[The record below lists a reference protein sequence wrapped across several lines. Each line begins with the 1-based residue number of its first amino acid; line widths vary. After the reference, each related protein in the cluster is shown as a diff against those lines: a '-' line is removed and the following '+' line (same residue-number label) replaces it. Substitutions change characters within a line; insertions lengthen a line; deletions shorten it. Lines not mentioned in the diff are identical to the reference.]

1 MLIFTTNNVV
11 KVVKLYLTTKSVGI
25 FFMRNEFRS
34 TCPVASAL
42 DIIGDKW
49 SLLIMRDMLT
59 TGKRTFKEFSESQE
73 GIAPGILSSRLKWL
87 EENRLMTK
95 QKLPQNQKENIYLL
109 TEKGIELAPTIIEL
123 LIWSDN
129 NLRDQNA
136 EMLSI
141 SQIGDISD
149 KSSFIAGIQHSY
161 RELIKETLRLDK

>member
-1 MLIFTTNNVV
+1 
-11 KVVKLYLTTKSVGI
+11 
-25 FFMRNEFRS
+25 MRSEFRS

-59 TGKRTFKEFSESQE
+59 QGKKTFKEFSESQE

-87 EENRLMTK
+87 EVNGLMTK

-109 TEKGIELAPTIIEL
+109 TEKGIELAPIILEL
-123 LIWSDN
+123 IVWSDK
-129 NLRDQNA
+129 NLRGQNP
-136 EMLSI
+136 EMPSI

-149 KSSFIAGIQHSY
+149 KSALTVGIQNKY
-161 RELIKETLRLDK
+161 RELINETLRLTK